1 MTTKPTVLL
10 VDDEPAIH
18 TPLKMLLARLGFE
31 TVSAHSSFEALKCI
45 DERQFQLV
53 ITDYSMPEMNGLELA
68 VAIKVKAPRT
78 PIVLLTA
85 YAEQFLAQAPI
96 TAIDMI
102 LPKPVSMQEF
112 QKAIALVTQP
122 AALG

>member
-1 MTTKPTVLL
+1 MITKPTVLL

-31 TVSAHSSFEALKCI
+31 TVSAHSGAEALKGF
-45 DERQFQLV
+45 DGRQFQFV

-68 VAIKVKAPRT
+68 IAIKAKAPRI
-78 PIVLLTA
+78 PVLLLTA
-85 YAEQFLAQAPI
+85 YAEQFRSQAPI

-102 LPKPVSMQEF
+102 LLKPISLQEF
-112 QKAIALVTQP
+112 QKAIALITQP